1 MPNDLSR
8 LRKMNPKNW
17 VELSSP
23 LTLGFALLSLLA
35 LALGALTGGAST
47 RALFSVYRSN
57 AASPLFYPRLFL
69 HVLGHNGFAHY
80 AANMA
85 MLLLLS
91 PLVEKQ
97 YGAGRTLLM
106 FLVTALVTGLFHI
119 LLSPYTASLGA
130 SGIVFMLILL
140 SAASTRQ
147 GSKVPLTLILVALI
161 YLGQELA
168 QMFRADNISQLA
180 HLIGGA
186 CGLAFGL
193 LLPGKKAA

>member
-1 MPNDLSR
+1 MTNFKNN
-8 LRKMNPKNW
+8 LRKLNPKNW
-17 VELSSP
+17 LELSSP

-35 LALGALTGGAST
+35 LVLGWLTGGAAT
-47 RALFSVYRSN
+47 RALFSVYRSS
-57 AASPLFYPRLFL
+57 AANPLFDLRLFL
-69 HVLGHNGFAHY
+69 HVLGHSGFAHY

-106 FLVTALVTGLFHI
+106 FLVTALITGLFHI

-147 GSKVPLTLILVALI
+147 GSKIPLTLILVALI

-168 QMFRADNISQLA
+168 AMFRDDTISQLA

-193 LLPGKKAA
+193 LLPGKKAG